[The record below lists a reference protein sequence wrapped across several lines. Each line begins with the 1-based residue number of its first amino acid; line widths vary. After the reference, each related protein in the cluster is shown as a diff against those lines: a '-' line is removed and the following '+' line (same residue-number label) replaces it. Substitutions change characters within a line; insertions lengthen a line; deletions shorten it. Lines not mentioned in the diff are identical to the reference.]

1 MFDHT
6 RLQSR
11 PFLATLLASSSF
23 AGKLARTPFQVQKG
37 AERVFCGLPRMEAA
51 SHNDEWIPTEC
62 IPHFEMDA
70 GRFAIGGGLSSS
82 VTTRLPMVSTSSGD
96 SAAVGTTAASVE
108 ISDEVLMA
116 RIGDGDR
123 EGLACLF
130 HRYSRLVRAVGYKI
144 LRDDS
149 EADDLLQEVFL
160 FIHQKS
166 TVFDSSKSSARS
178 WIVQMAYHR
187 AIDRR
192 RYLDSRHFYSQVD
205 LEDVGNE
212 LSGSGTREGRYETS
226 IEEVL
231 GKIGLRKVFGV
242 LSEIQRQTLGLHLLD
257 GYTFE
262 EIAAKLDQSRGNV
275 KHHYFR
281 GLEKLRKQLFNC
293 KR

>member
-1 MFDHT
+1 
-6 RLQSR
+6 
-11 PFLATLLASSSF
+11 
-23 AGKLARTPFQVQKG
+23 
-37 AERVFCGLPRMEAA
+37 
-51 SHNDEWIPTEC
+51 
-62 IPHFEMDA
+62 
-70 GRFAIGGGLSSS
+70 LSSS
-82 VTTRLPMVSTSSGD
+82 ITTQLSLISTSGNSIAD
-96 SAAVGTTAASVE
+96 ARPAANFD
-108 ISDEVLMA
+108 IPDEVLMA
-116 RIGDGDR
+116 RTVDGDK
-123 EGLACLF
+123 EALGCLF
-130 HRYSRLVRAVGYKI
+130 HRYARLVRAVGYKI

-166 TVFDSSKSSARS
+166 ALFDGSKSSPRS

-192 RYLDSRHFYSQVD
+192 RYLDSRHFYAQVD

-212 LSGSGTREGRYETS
+212 LSGPGSKATRYENS

-231 GKIGLRKVFGV
+231 ERVGLRKVFGV

-262 EIAAKLDQSRGNV
+262 EIAVKLEQSRGNV

-281 GLEKLRKQLFNC
+281 GLEKLRKQIF
-293 KR
+293 RQGD

>member
-1 MFDHT
+1 
-6 RLQSR
+6 
-11 PFLATLLASSSF
+11 
-23 AGKLARTPFQVQKG
+23 
-37 AERVFCGLPRMEAA
+37 
-51 SHNDEWIPTEC
+51 
-62 IPHFEMDA
+62 
-70 GRFAIGGGLSSS
+70 
-82 VTTRLPMVSTSSGD
+82 MVSTSKEKST
-96 SAAVGTTAASVE
+96 AAEGPAASVE
-108 ISDEVLMA
+108 ISDEVVMA
-116 RIGDGDR
+116 RIGEGDT

-130 HRYSRLVRAVGYKI
+130 HRYARLVRAVGYKI

-149 EADDLLQEVFL
+149 EADDLLQDVFL

-192 RYLDSRHFYSQVD
+192 RYLDSRHFYTHID

-212 LSGSGTREGRYETS
+212 LSGPGARAGRFESS

-231 GKIGLRKVFGV
+231 GRVGLRKVFGV

-262 EIAAKLDQSRGNV
+262 EIAVKLDQTRGNV

-281 GLEKLRKQLFNC
+281 GLEKLRKQIFSC
-293 KR
+293 KQEGNSAVS

>member
-1 MFDHT
+1 MSSSARYFPDLIGEGVKPHPT
-6 RLQSR
+6 QGEDAQISSDQAETPKSEQRGSTGGTERCISNINSAVEPSDEALMTQVSGGDKE
-11 PFLATLLASSSF
+11 ALAS
-23 AGKLARTPFQVQKG
+23 
-37 AERVFCGLPRMEAA
+37 VFR
-51 SHNDEWIPTEC
+51 
-62 IPHFEMDA
+62 
-70 GRFAIGGGLSSS
+70 
-82 VTTRLPMVSTSSGD
+82 
-96 SAAVGTTAASVE
+96 
-108 ISDEVLMA
+108 
-116 RIGDGDR
+116 
-123 EGLACLF
+123 
-130 HRYSRLVRAVGYKI
+130 RYARLVRAIGYKI

-166 TVFDSSKSSARS
+166 AVFDSSKSSARS

-192 RYLDSRHFYSQVD
+192 RYLDSRHFYTQVN

-212 LSGSGTREGRYETS
+212 LSGPGTKAGRYESS

-231 GKIGLRKVFGV
+231 GGIGLRKVFGV

-262 EIAAKLDQSRGNV
+262 EIAVKLDQSRGNV

-281 GLEKLRKQLFNC
+281 GLEKLRKQIFSC
-293 KR
+293 KRQGD

>member
-1 MFDHT
+1 MP
-6 RLQSR
+6 SS
-11 PFLATLLASSSF
+11 ATASAGVSS
-23 AGKLARTPFQVQKG
+23 ANRYSVDSI
-37 AERVFCGLPRMEAA
+37 E
-51 SHNDEWIPTEC
+51 IP
-62 IPHFEMDA
+62 
-70 GRFAIGGGLSSS
+70 
-82 VTTRLPMVSTSSGD
+82 
-96 SAAVGTTAASVE
+96 
-108 ISDEVLMA
+108 DEVLMA
-116 RIGDGDR
+116 RVGDG
-123 EGLACLF
+123 EKEALACLF
-130 HRYSRLVRAVGYKI
+130 HRYARLVRAVGYKI

-149 EADDLLQEVFL
+149 EADDLVQDVFL

-166 TVFDSSKSSARS
+166 AVFDSFKSSARS

-212 LSGSGTREGRYETS
+212 LSAPGARSERYENS

-231 GKIGLRKVFGV
+231 GRVGLRKVFGV

-262 EIAAKLDQSRGNV
+262 EIAVRLDQSRGNV

-281 GLEKLRKQLFNC
+281 GLEKLRKQIFSCN
-293 KR
+293 RQSD

>member
-1 MFDHT
+1 LTTSITARFAAISLSSG
-6 RLQSR
+6 R
-11 PFLATLLASSSF
+11 AKASS
-23 AGKLARTPFQVQKG
+23 
-37 AERVFCGLPRMEAA
+37 A
-51 SHNDEWIPTEC
+51 SDGC
-62 IPHFEMDA
+62 SA
-70 GRFAIGGGLSSS
+70 
-82 VTTRLPMVSTSSGD
+82 D
-96 SAAVGTTAASVE
+96 SAE

-116 RIGDGDR
+116 RIGDGDK

-130 HRYSRLVRAVGYKI
+130 HRYARLVRAVGYKI

-166 TVFDSSKSSARS
+166 MVFDRSKSSARS

-212 LSGSGTREGRYETS
+212 LSAPGARSERYENS

-231 GKIGLRKVFGV
+231 GRVGLRKVFGV

-262 EIAAKLDQSRGNV
+262 EIAVKLDQSRGNV

-281 GLEKLRKQLFNC
+281 GLEKLRKQIFSC
-293 KR
+293 KQEGN

>member
-1 MFDHT
+1 MP
-6 RLQSR
+6 SS
-11 PFLATLLASSSF
+11 ATASAGASSANRYSVDSIEI
-23 AGKLARTPFQVQKG
+23 PD
-37 AERVFCGLPRMEAA
+37 EA
-51 SHNDEWIPTEC
+51 
-62 IPHFEMDA
+62 
-70 GRFAIGGGLSSS
+70 
-82 VTTRLPMVSTSSGD
+82 
-96 SAAVGTTAASVE
+96 
-108 ISDEVLMA
+108 LMA
-116 RIGDGDR
+116 RTVDGDK
-123 EGLACLF
+123 EALGCLF
-130 HRYSRLVRAVGYKI
+130 RRYARLVRAVGYKI

-166 TVFDSSKSSARS
+166 ALFDGCKSSPRS

-192 RYLDSRHFYSQVD
+192 RYLDSRHFYAQVD

-212 LSGSGTREGRYETS
+212 LSGSSATAARYENS

-231 GKIGLRKVFGV
+231 GRVGLRKVFGV

-262 EIAAKLDQSRGNV
+262 EIAVKLDQSRGNV

-281 GLEKLRKQLFNC
+281 ALEKLRKQIFSC
-293 KR
+293 KQEGN

>member
-1 MFDHT
+1 
-6 RLQSR
+6 
-11 PFLATLLASSSF
+11 
-23 AGKLARTPFQVQKG
+23 
-37 AERVFCGLPRMEAA
+37 
-51 SHNDEWIPTEC
+51 
-62 IPHFEMDA
+62 
-70 GRFAIGGGLSSS
+70 LSSS
-82 VTTRLPMVSTSSGD
+82 VTTRLSLISTSKGNS
-96 SAAVGTTAASVE
+96 TADERTVAKLE
-108 ISDEVLMA
+108 ISDEVLLA
-116 RIGDGDR
+116 RVGDGDK

-130 HRYSRLVRAVGYKI
+130 HRYARLVRAVGYKI

-149 EADDLLQEVFL
+149 EADDLLQDVFL

-192 RYLDSRHFYSQVD
+192 RYLDSRHFYTQVD
-205 LEDVGNE
+205 LEDVRNE
-212 LSGSGTREGRYETS
+212 LSGPGEKAGRYESS

-231 GKIGLRKVFGV
+231 GRIGLRKVFGV

-275 KHHYFR
+275 KHHYFPLPVIPR
-281 GLEKLRKQLFNC
+281 ISEWATSPLCKFRKYGVLLSVSSTARYSVPRWAFVFSPGRIV
-293 KR
+293 KRNDRSA

>member
-1 MFDHT
+1 
-6 RLQSR
+6 
-11 PFLATLLASSSF
+11 
-23 AGKLARTPFQVQKG
+23 
-37 AERVFCGLPRMEAA
+37 
-51 SHNDEWIPTEC
+51 
-62 IPHFEMDA
+62 
-70 GRFAIGGGLSSS
+70 LSSS
-82 VTTRLPMVSTSSGD
+82 VTTRLPMVSTSSD
-96 SAAVGTTAASVE
+96 NSTAAAVPASNVE

-116 RIGDGDR
+116 RIGDGDK
-123 EGLACLF
+123 EGLTCLF
-130 HRYSRLVRAVGYKI
+130 HRYARLVRAVGYKI

-178 WIVQMAYHR
+178 WIVQMAYQR

-192 RYLDSRHFYSQVD
+192 RYLDSRHFYTQVD
-205 LEDVGNE
+205 LEDIGNE
-212 LSGSGTREGRYETS
+212 LSGPATKAGRCATS

-231 GKIGLRKVFGV
+231 GSVGLHKVFRV

-262 EIAAKLDQSRGNV
+262 EIAVKLDQSRGNV

-281 GLEKLRKQLFNC
+281 GLEKLRKQIFSCN
-293 KR
+293 RQGD

>member
-1 MFDHT
+1 MSSSAARYFPGEFGKAVT
-6 RLQSR
+6 STKAEVEPAQTS
-11 PFLATLLASSSF
+11 PFEATTVQDRDEESSISVSESADTDSLAS
-23 AGKLARTPFQVQKG
+23 L
-37 AERVFCGLPRMEAA
+37 AA
-51 SHNDEWIPTEC
+51 S
-62 IPHFEMDA
+62 
-70 GRFAIGGGLSSS
+70 
-82 VTTRLPMVSTSSGD
+82 
-96 SAAVGTTAASVE
+96 
-108 ISDEVLMA
+108 SDEVLMA
-116 RIGDGDR
+116 CIVDGSK
-123 EGLACLF
+123 EALACLF
-130 HRYSRLVRAVGYKI
+130 RRYARLVRSVGYKI

-149 EADDLLQEVFL
+149 EADDLLQDVFL

-192 RYLDSRHFYSQVD
+192 RYLDSRHFYTQVD

-212 LSGSGTREGRYETS
+212 LSGSGTRAERYENS

-231 GKIGLRKVFGV
+231 GRVGLHKVFGV

-262 EIAAKLDQSRGNV
+262 EIAVKLDQTRGNV

-281 GLEKLRKQLFNC
+281 GLEKLRKQIFSCN
-293 KR
+293 RQSD

>member
-1 MFDHT
+1 VSSPST
-6 RLQSR
+6 RT
-11 PFLATLLASSSF
+11 A
-23 AGKLARTPFQVQKG
+23 KV
-37 AERVFCGLPRMEAA
+37 
-51 SHNDEWIPTEC
+51 
-62 IPHFEMDA
+62 
-70 GRFAIGGGLSSS
+70 SS
-82 VTTRLPMVSTSSGD
+82 VSD
-96 SAAVGTTAASVE
+96 SFSPESVE
-108 ISDEVLMA
+108 ISDEVLLA
-116 RIGDGDR
+116 RTVDGDK
-123 EGLACLF
+123 EALGCLF
-130 HRYSRLVRAVGYKI
+130 HRYARLVRAVGYKI

-149 EADDLLQEVFL
+149 EADDLLQDVFL

-166 TVFDSSKSSARS
+166 AVFDSSKSSPRS

-192 RYLDSRHFYSQVD
+192 RYLDSRHFYAQVD

-212 LSGSGTREGRYETS
+212 LSGPGSKATRYENS

-231 GKIGLRKVFGV
+231 GRVGLGNVFGV

-281 GLEKLRKQLFNC
+281 GLEKLRKQIFSGN
-293 KR
+293 RQSD